1 MPVTFVPAP
10 TAPPSVAVRKSTFT
24 STFPVLL
31 RSPPSPPRRAR
42 LQAAISP
49 RPAPAIEIAPASTPL
64 DRDAAFNLWARMQWE
79 PDDADDDAGTV
90 TLLARRRGQLVGAA
104 RLSRSRNNAEFSR
117 IFVEEDARG
126 QGVGRAL
133 LNQLLRLAR
142 ETDGAIF
149 VDATRNE
156 VCVLQLSKCSS

>member
-1 MPVTFVPAP
+1 MSVAFVPVP
-10 TAPPSVAVRKSTFT
+10 TAPPPLTVQKSTFT
-24 STFPVLL
+24 ATFPVLL
-31 RSPPSPPRRAR
+31 RTPPSPPRRAR

-64 DRDAAFNLWARMQWE
+64 DRDVAFNLWARMQWE

-90 TLLARRRGQLVGAA
+90 TLLARRRGQVVGAA

-117 IFVEEDARG
+117 IFVKEDARG

-133 LNQLLRLAR
+133 VKQLLRLAW

-156 VCVLQLSKCSS
+156 VCGLQLIRCSF